1 MIPRSTINDYGT
13 SLHFCST
20 SDSSTQSFSTSS
32 LHQDQGS
39 SLTPSI
45 SLSSTFPL
53 QSFASTSL
61 LPTLPGVSTIAAQ
74 GNVEKLVL
82 LFKLLYPTLDGSSL
96 PYPLFDQTPKLR
108 STIRKFIHY
117 AKEDTDMRSIFRDLA
132 TSRAHSLQPGG
143 PWDAKNL
150 RTSAGFFSALICRGI
165 LHNSSYIKDPAN
177 PVYFADLDAWN
188 TVRHSPLGDRGESY
202 FCNKRAYSERPSGK
216 RTSSYAA
223 RYWNTATNTE
233 YSSFLSTQSP
243 MSFLKLWKLLRDK
256 KHVYWEEENGVCQR
270 HELKVFPEFGSLQ
283 AYLLASDYAIAGVV
297 TMPTFTEMAEVIH
310 AIDSGGLHGLQQLE
324 LPCSIQEQTAS
335 SLRYLH
341 DYLIQEIAPQRQQQ
355 MHFNIFVV
363 EHTLCKYS
371 SSKRLNTATFSDI
384 VHFIDEV
391 SSVGQYSLCS
401 VSPITDFFP

>member
-1 MIPRSTINDYGT
+1 
-13 SLHFCST
+13 
-20 SDSSTQSFSTSS
+20 
-32 LHQDQGS
+32 
-39 SLTPSI
+39 
-45 SLSSTFPL
+45 
-53 QSFASTSL
+53 
-61 LPTLPGVSTIAAQ
+61 
-74 GNVEKLVL
+74 
-82 LFKLLYPTLDGSSL
+82 
-96 PYPLFDQTPKLR
+96 
-108 STIRKFIHY
+108 
-117 AKEDTDMRSIFRDLA
+117 MRSIFRDLA
-132 TSRAHSLQPGG
+132 TSWARSLQPGG

-150 RTSAGFFSALICRGI
+150 RTLAGFFSALICHGI

-202 FCNKRAYSERPSGK
+202 FCNKRAYSECPSGK

-223 RYWNTATNTE
+223 QYWNAATNTE

-243 MSFLKLWKLLRDK
+243 MSFLELWKLLQDK
-256 KHVYWEEENGVCQR
+256 KHVYWEEENGVFQC
-270 HELKVFPEFGSLQ
+270 HKLKVFPEFGSLQ

-335 SLRYLH
+335 SLCYLH

-363 EHTLCKYS
+363 EHALCKYS

-384 VHFIDEV
+384 VHLLDEV
-391 SSVGQYSLCS
+391 SSVGQYSLRS
-401 VSPITDFFP
+401 VSPTTDFFP